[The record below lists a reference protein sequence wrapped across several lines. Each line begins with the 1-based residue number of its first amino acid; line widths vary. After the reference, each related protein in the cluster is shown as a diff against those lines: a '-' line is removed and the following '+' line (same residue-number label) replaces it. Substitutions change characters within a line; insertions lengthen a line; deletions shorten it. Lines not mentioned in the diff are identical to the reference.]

1 MSSLPILSYT
11 AEEYLAQD
19 RANDY
24 KSEFVAGEIYA
35 MAGASPRHVL
45 IATNTTVELSNR
57 LKNTPCQVYS
67 ADLRVQAVRDHAYHY
82 PDVVVVC
89 GKPEYRDEKR
99 DTITNPV
106 IIVEV
111 LSPTTRNYDRGD
123 KFASYRRL
131 ASLQEYILI
140 DPDTVHV
147 EHFVRKEGSWEFT
160 ETEDSQDNLLL
171 PSFGIAIPLADIY
184 AKVELLD
191 EA

>member
-1 MSSLPILSYT
+1 
-11 AEEYLAQD
+11 
-19 RANDY
+19 
-24 KSEFVAGEIYA
+24 
-35 MAGASPRHVL
+35 
-45 IATNTTVELSNR
+45 
-57 LKNTPCQVYS
+57 
-67 ADLRVQAVRDHAYHY
+67 VQAARDDAYHY

-111 LSPTTRNYDRGD
+111 LYPTTRNYDRGD

-131 ASLQEYILI
+131 ASLKEYVLI
-140 DPDTVHV
+140 DPDTFHV

-160 ETEDSQDNLLL
+160 ETEDSQANLLL

-184 AKVELLD
+184 AKVELLE